1 MSLSLEEIMLK
12 IRQDFDKQYEIRE
25 KVITLLRESLINSKS
40 AINAVHSKESNMAQ
54 LRLKTAK
61 EKIDQAKILL
71 EHFPDLHIG
80 MLYLSFQEFTEASIL
95 YEVIFQNNITTP
107 EELGVSALS
116 YLMGIADSIGEF
128 RRSVLDSLRRDEVED
143 AEKTLEIMEKL
154 FVELSSM
161 ESAQSLES
169 NLRRKIDVARR
180 ILEVTRGDVTTE
192 IRRENLKIAM
202 NSFEKKLKST
212 LSKQRL

>member
-12 IRQDFDKQYEIRE
+12 IRQDFDKKYKIRE
-25 KVITLLRESLINSKS
+25 EVITLLRESLINSKG
-40 AINAVHSKESNMAQ
+40 AINAVHSKDSNMVQ
-54 LRLKTAK
+54 LRLEKTK
-61 EKIDQAKILL
+61 EKLEQAKILL
-71 EHFPDLHIG
+71 KHFPDLHIG
-80 MLYLSFQEFTEASIL
+80 MLYLSFQEYTEASIL
-95 YEVIFQNNITTP
+95 YEVIFQNSIRTP

-128 RRSVLDSLRRDEVED
+128 RRSVLDSLRRDKVED

-154 FVELSSM
+154 FAELASM

-192 IRRENLKIAM
+192 IRREHLKKAM
-202 NSFEKKLKST
+202 SSFEKKLNNN
-212 LSKQRL
+212 LSK

>member
-1 MSLSLEEIMLK
+1 MIK
-12 IRQDFDKQYEIRE
+12 IRQDFDKKHEVRE
-25 KVITLLRESLINSKS
+25 EVITLLRESLVNSKS
-40 AINAVHSKESNMAQ
+40 TINAVHSKERNMAK
-54 LRLKTAK
+54 LRLEKAK
-61 EKIDQAKILL
+61 EKIEQAKMLL

-80 MLYLSFQEFTEASIL
+80 MLYLAFQEFTEASFL
-95 YEVIFQNNITTP
+95 YEVIFESNIVTP

-128 RRSVLDSLRRDEVED
+128 RRSVLDSLRRDKVEE
-143 AEKTLEIMEKL
+143 AEKTLEVMEKL
-154 FVELSSM
+154 FAELAAM

-192 IRRENLKIAM
+192 IRRERLKKAM
-202 NSFEKKLKST
+202 SDFEKKLDNS
-212 LSKQRL
+212 LSKQRI

>member
-1 MSLSLEEIMLK
+1 MLK
-12 IRQDFDKQYEIRE
+12 IRLDFDKKYEIRE
-25 KVITLLRESLINSKS
+25 EVITLLRESLINSKS
-40 AINAVHSKESNMAQ
+40 AINAVHSKDSNMAQ
-54 LRLKTAK
+54 LRLEKAK
-61 EKIDQAKILL
+61 EKIEQAKILL

-95 YEVIFQNNITTP
+95 YEVIFHNNIITP

-116 YLMGIADSIGEF
+116 YLLGIADSIGEF
-128 RRSVLDSLRRDEVED
+128 RRSVLDSLRRDKVED
-143 AEKTLEIMEKL
+143 GEETLEIMEKL
-154 FVELSSM
+154 FAELAAM

-180 ILEVTRGDVTTE
+180 ILEITRGDVTTE
-192 IRRENLKIAM
+192 IRREHLKKAM
-202 NSFEKKLKST
+202 SSFEKKLNNN

>member
-1 MSLSLEEIMLK
+1 MLN
-12 IRQDFDKQYEIRE
+12 IRQDFDKKYEIRE
-25 KVITLLRESLINSKS
+25 EVITLLRESLINSKS
-40 AINAVHSKESNMAQ
+40 AINAVHSKGSNMAQ
-54 LRLKTAK
+54 FRLEKAK
-61 EKIDQAKILL
+61 EKIEQAKILL
-71 EHFPDLHIG
+71 ENFPDLHIG

-95 YEVIFQNNITTP
+95 YEVIFHNNVITP

-116 YLMGIADSIGEF
+116 YLLGIADSIGEF

-143 AEKTLEIMEKL
+143 AEETLEIMEKL
-154 FVELSSM
+154 FAELAAM

-180 ILEVTRGDVTTE
+180 ILEITRGDVTTE
-192 IRRENLKIAM
+192 IRREHLKKAM
-202 NSFEKKLKST
+202 SSFEKKLHNN

>member
-1 MSLSLEEIMLK
+1 MSLSLEEIMMK
-12 IRQDFDKQYEIRE
+12 IRRDFDKKYEIRE
-25 KVITLLRESLINSKS
+25 EVITLVRESLINSKS
-40 AINAVHSKESNMAQ
+40 AINAVHSKDSNMAK
-54 LRLKTAK
+54 LRLEKAK
-61 EKIDQAKILL
+61 EKMEQAKSLL
-71 EHFPDLHIG
+71 EQFPDLHIG

-95 YEVIFQNNITTP
+95 YEVFFQNNIITP

-116 YLMGIADSIGEF
+116 YLLGIADSIGEF
-128 RRSVLDSLRRDEVED
+128 RRSVLDLLRRGEVED

-154 FVELSSM
+154 FAELASM

-192 IRRENLKIAM
+192 IRREHLKKAM
-202 NSFEKKLKST
+202 SSFEKKLNNN
-212 LSKQRL
+212 LSKQRP

>member
-1 MSLSLEEIMLK
+1 MIK
-12 IRQDFDKQYEIRE
+12 IRQDFDKKHEIRE

-40 AINAVHSKESNMAQ
+40 AVNAVHNKDGN
-54 LRLKTAK
+54 TAK
-61 EKIDQAKILL
+61 LKLEKTKETIEKTKNLL
-71 EHFPDLHIG
+71 EPFPDLHIG
-80 MLYLSFQEFTEASIL
+80 MKYLSFQEFTEASIL
-95 YEVIFQNNITTP
+95 YEVIFQNNFVTP
-107 EELGVSALS
+107 EDLGVSALS

-128 RRSVLDSLRRDEVED
+128 RRSVLDSLRHDKVGE

-154 FVELSSM
+154 FAELASM

-192 IRRENLKIAM
+192 IRREQLKRAM
-202 NSFEKKLKST
+202 TSLEKKLNKD
-212 LSKQRL
+212 LSQQRS